1 MSTPGHRASMTAPIA
16 RDRELQDAREQLA
29 ASREILAA
37 LGRDVVDPGAVIETV
52 LEYAA
57 RLCGAAAAQLFLL
70 DGDVF
75 RLSWVAG
82 ETPEEY
88 RRYLLEHPIARN
100 RLSTVGRAAEDKRTH
115 QIPDV
120 LDDADY
126 GRPDLQRLTG
136 FRTLLSTPMILH
148 DDVVGVLSMWRTDV
162 APFDD
167 RERALLEEFAVQGA
181 IVLHQAD
188 LMHTLETRGAELS
201 DKVAQLEAL
210 REVDAAVGS
219 SLDLDEVLE
228 RIVSNA
234 VRLTNLGFGDIT
246 LRTDGGSIL
255 EYDETSDTFGVRGT
269 FGSSPVQLEELRA
282 ITIDRETLVGRCAQA
297 DQPLAIPDLAMVER
311 DPFLDLVFQ
320 DGWRSVLAVPML
332 RSDTIIGVLM
342 IRRRGTGEFPPDV
355 IDLLETFAGQSA
367 LAIVNARL
375 FRELETKT
383 RELEIASNHKSEFLA
398 SMSHELRTPLNAVIG
413 FSEVLLERMF
423 GELNDRQDEYLR
435 DIWNSGRHL
444 LELLNEILDLS
455 KVEAGQMVLEPNT
468 FSVSSALDYT
478 LAMVRERASSHA
490 INVTVDVA
498 DDVGTIEADELRF
511 KQVLL
516 NLLSNAVKF
525 TPDGGSVSVHAYRE
539 ETDLVVTVTDT
550 GVGVPP
556 EDQQRIFESFQQG
569 RRGPAKEE
577 GTGLGLT
584 LSRRIV
590 GLFGGRMWLD
600 STVGEGS
607 TFGFS
612 IPAMPSR
619 AVEITTEGSD
629 GFPVVVLVEDDRA
642 SLDLMSAYLDGLPI
656 RVASATDGAQALEL
670 IRRVRPAAVV
680 LDLKLPLVDG
690 WQVLA
695 ELKAAADTAAI
706 PVIIAS
712 VVDERH
718 RGLALGADVYLLK
731 PVSRDDLVDALRS
744 VGAPVDPTGSSA
756 GESS

>member
-1 MSTPGHRASMTAPIA
+1 
-16 RDRELQDAREQLA
+16 
-29 ASREILAA
+29 
-37 LGRDVVDPGAVIETV
+37 
-52 LEYAA
+52 
-57 RLCGAAAAQLFLL
+57 
-70 DGDVF
+70 
-75 RLSWVAG
+75 
-82 ETPEEY
+82 
-88 RRYLLEHPIARN
+88 
-100 RLSTVGRAAEDKRTH
+100 
-115 QIPDV
+115 
-120 LDDADY
+120 
-126 GRPDLQRLTG
+126 
-136 FRTLLSTPMILH
+136 MI
-148 DDVVGVLSMWRTDV
+148 
-162 APFDD
+162 
-167 RERALLEEFAVQGA
+167 
-181 IVLHQAD
+181 
-188 LMHTLETRGAELS
+188 
-201 DKVAQLEAL
+201 
-210 REVDAAVGS
+210 
-219 SLDLDEVLE
+219 
-228 RIVSNA
+228 
-234 VRLTNLGFGDIT
+234 
-246 LRTDGGSIL
+246 
-255 EYDETSDTFGVRGT
+255 
-269 FGSSPVQLEELRA
+269 
-282 ITIDRETLVGRCAQA
+282 
-297 DQPLAIPDLAMVER
+297 ER

-320 DGWRSVLAVPML
+320 DGWRSVLAIPML

-383 RELEIASNHKSEFLA
+383 RELEVASNHKSEFLA

-490 INVTVDVA
+490 INLTVDVA

-539 ETDLVVTVTDT
+539 ETDLAVTVTDT
-550 GVGVPP
+550 GVGVPA

-629 GFPVVVLVEDDRA
+629 EFPVVVLVEDDRA

-744 VGAPVDPTGSSA
+744 VGAPVEPTGSSA